1 MTKKRETH
9 AQILERVRGERDL
22 SITDFVLELDVMS
35 RQWYHRILKGGEVD
49 LKTLCFMAVDCAGEW
64 RGELAVEL
72 IGTVDKRFVPCVC
85 ETEIGDAGICPKHYE
100 QGQRPTPNG
109 NGVRDPR
116 RTEQE

>member
-85 ETEIGDAGICPKHYE
+85 ETEIGDCPKHYE
-100 QGQRPTPNG
+100 RGQRPTPNG
-109 NGVRDPR
+109 NGVRYPR